1 MATSN
6 RERIDRGLQL
16 LVQGLRP
23 LVDSVMSAN
32 VPANK
37 NWVELYEVRQAARS
51 GGGLKFSA
59 DDPRFLL
66 KVITEDGRLF
76 SSRLSRAEQSFGSEL
91 RDTANKWAH
100 GESFSA
106 DDTYRALDT
115 MERLLTAV
123 DAVAEADDVRKLRR
137 DAQQAAFNSETRRA
151 VTGVEGTGLKP
162 WRDVILP
169 HADVISGDM
178 RAAEFAADLYHV
190 TQGEG
195 SPEYLHP
202 VEFFRRTYLTDGLR
216 DLLVATTRRITGD
229 RNASPVWSLQTNFGG
244 GKTHSMLALWH
255 LLSGTP
261 LTTYPDELQ
270 RLLSGTEPLPQVRRA
285 ALVGNHIAAGR
296 GSYKAD
302 GTHVRT
308 LWGELAWQLGLS
320 AGGDAEARAA
330 YEIVQAA
337 DETRSNPAD
346 ALGMLIRRYA
356 PCLILVDEWVAYA
369 RQLYDRDDL
378 AGGTFDTQFTFAQ
391 TLTEAVKAV
400 PGALLVVSIPAS
412 SASPLAEEKDR
423 GTADIEVGGLNGAR
437 ALERLQQVIHRI
449 ADQWRPATAVESFAI
464 VRQRL
469 FQKPSV
475 DAQVD
480 IAAVART
487 FVEFYARNRADFP
500 AEAAEISYEE
510 RIRQAYP
517 IHPELFDR
525 LYQDWSTLE
534 RFQRTRGVLRL
545 TSAVIHAL
553 WKANDPAPLI
563 LPGGIPL
570 EADNVVAEIT
580 QYLEDNF
587 KPVIDTDID
596 GPTSTPTRIDN
607 SRPVYGQRRIARRIA
622 RSIFFGS
629 AATLKAA
636 HKGAEQPLI
645 WLGMAVPGDTV
656 GNYGAALAMLA
667 EQATYLYSEG
677 TRYWFSV
684 SASVTRLARERAERL
699 KDRPDYAWEEIL
711 RRLREHGARVRGM
724 FARVQI
730 GPEKTDDIPDEPA
743 VRLVIMHPEFR
754 HTRRDTTS
762 SPAAVWAASATQG
775 RGTAPRIN
783 RNMLVYLAADSRDYE
798 ILDEAVRQYLAWDY
812 FAADE
817 QIRTLEM
824 PPQQVAQAN
833 KQLKDADETVWQRIL
848 RAYVWLLVPAQSV
861 GGGGVV
867 IDEIRADTAKE
878 RLAERASD
886 RLRSADLLRGVQGPQ
901 NIRLNLEQYLQSVWS
916 QGHIAVG
923 KLWEYYCQYPYL
935 PRLADRPVLETGI
948 LRVFDELTWNVDGF
962 AVATGYVAAT
972 GKYTGL
978 AIPLEDPPPSL
989 SDSTLL
995 VHPDRA
1001 LAQRVAER
1009 TDAEARRVAAAEAS
1023 AANSG
1028 ATGGAAIT
1036 PVQGEGTSPTDQ
1048 GTGTNGS
1055 VSVGSGIAPAD
1066 FALVDSAPKN
1076 TRFYGTVRVKPE
1088 RYVRD
1093 IGRLHQELIQ
1103 HLAAPEGAEL
1113 EITIEISAV
1122 KRDGYPDD
1130 KVRIVSENARALKFD
1145 QASFE
1150 DG

>member
-1 MATSN
+1 
-6 RERIDRGLQL
+6 
-16 LVQGLRP
+16 
-23 LVDSVMSAN
+23 
-32 VPANK
+32 
-37 NWVELYEVRQAARS
+37 
-51 GGGLKFSA
+51 
-59 DDPRFLL
+59 
-66 KVITEDGRLF
+66 
-76 SSRLSRAEQSFGSEL
+76 
-91 RDTANKWAH
+91 
-100 GESFSA
+100 
-106 DDTYRALDT
+106 
-115 MERLLTAV
+115 
-123 DAVAEADDVRKLRR
+123 
-137 DAQQAAFNSETRRA
+137 
-151 VTGVEGTGLKP
+151 
-162 WRDVILP
+162 
-169 HADVISGDM
+169 
-178 RAAEFAADLYHV
+178 
-190 TQGEG
+190 
-195 SPEYLHP
+195 
-202 VEFFRRTYLTDGLR
+202 
-216 DLLVATTRRITGD
+216 
-229 RNASPVWSLQTNFGG
+229 
-244 GKTHSMLALWH
+244 
-255 LLSGTP
+255 
-261 LTTYPDELQ
+261 
-270 RLLSGTEPLPQVRRA
+270 
-285 ALVGNHIAAGR
+285 
-296 GSYKAD
+296 
-302 GTHVRT
+302 
-308 LWGELAWQLGLS
+308 
-320 AGGDAEARAA
+320 
-330 YEIVQAA
+330 
-337 DETRSNPAD
+337 
-346 ALGMLIRRYA
+346 
-356 PCLILVDEWVAYA
+356 
-369 RQLYDRDDL
+369 
-378 AGGTFDTQFTFAQ
+378 
-391 TLTEAVKAV
+391 
-400 PGALLVVSIPAS
+400 
-412 SASPLAEEKDR
+412 
-423 GTADIEVGGLNGAR
+423 
-437 ALERLQQVIHRI
+437 
-449 ADQWRPATAVESFAI
+449 
-464 VRQRL
+464 
-469 FQKPSV
+469 
-475 DAQVD
+475 
-480 IAAVART
+480 
-487 FVEFYARNRADFP
+487 
-500 AEAAEISYEE
+500 
-510 RIRQAYP
+510 
-517 IHPELFDR
+517 
-525 LYQDWSTLE
+525 
-534 RFQRTRGVLRL
+534 
-545 TSAVIHAL
+545 
-553 WKANDPAPLI
+553 
-563 LPGGIPL
+563 
-570 EADNVVAEIT
+570 
-580 QYLEDNF
+580 
-587 KPVIDTDID
+587 
-596 GPTSTPTRIDN
+596 
-607 SRPVYGQRRIARRIA
+607 
-622 RSIFFGS
+622 
-629 AATLKAA
+629 
-636 HKGAEQPLI
+636 
-645 WLGMAVPGDTV
+645 
-656 GNYGAALAMLA
+656 
-667 EQATYLYSEG
+667 
-677 TRYWFSV
+677 
-684 SASVTRLARERAERL
+684 
-699 KDRPDYAWEEIL
+699 
-711 RRLREHGARVRGM
+711 
-724 FARVQI
+724 
-730 GPEKTDDIPDEPA
+730 
-743 VRLVIMHPEFR
+743 MHPEFR

-848 RAYVWLLVPAQSV
+848 RAYVWLLAPAQSV

-1093 IGRLHQELIQ
+1093 IGRLHQEVIQ

-1122 KRDGYPDD
+1122 KRDGDPDD